1 MIEPREPSRFLMPP
15 VNAAAHRM
23 RLPATAA
30 SGYAGAAAQGAMPES
45 LLVVAWRGR
54 WVILL
59 CVILGIAAGFVYIQT
74 ATPSY
79 TSTAQLY
86 LDYVDI
92 IISPTPETGRSL
104 QTERYLQTQA
114 KLLKSKS
121 IVASAV
127 HALESERLQ
136 TFRKVEIPVAF
147 VDKNLVV
154 EVGRKNDVISISF
167 DSPYP
172 LEAARIVNRVV
183 EAYMIFRSEHV
194 QRNAAQAL
202 KILQEDLTR
211 TAKKLADK
219 QMELENFKSQ
229 YMPLSLGFETGGGV
243 MQKYLDVQAELGNAQ
258 TVTMQAKAF
267 RDVVKTLSP
276 DALRLYVRLK
286 GSTGGYISEAQAQRS
301 PLEARLAELCLEMKQ
316 LAEGVTTDHPMA
328 VTLAGQRSEIEAS
341 LEDLD
346 RRLVDTVHAVA
357 EQSYAEALEY
367 ERQLSLRLDEQKS
380 QITRM
385 NVEITA
391 CQRLQSDVAR
401 LESYYAILEPQ
412 VHDIARIVN
421 EDVGQLRMAILESA
435 TPADHPS
442 SPQKGKA
449 LALALVL
456 GLVAGGGIAMAR
468 AWFDQTLRSTEEISA
483 TFGIPVLGIV
493 PVMSRHQ
500 KASARGQKVFHQ
512 PDSHEAEAVR
522 TIRTAVFFGAP
533 VDRAKSILI
542 TSPGAGDG
550 KSTLVSNLG
559 IAMAVAG
566 QRTIIV
572 DGDLRKPTQ
581 HLIFERDPQGR
592 SLEDVLSGTVRLGAA
607 IRSTE
612 IEGLS
617 LLMCRGGLPNPA
629 ELLNSPRFGK
639 LLQVLRKNFDRVLI
653 DAPPVNV
660 VTDAQ
665 ILAAACDCTV
675 LVLKTNKT
683 TRRMAQRAVG
693 ALRSVDARILGTV
706 LNQVSRNG
714 DQYGYYHYG
723 RYKRYG
729 SGSNGK
735 GPKANGVRTDQRNRR
750 QATGIL
756 SKAGR

>member
-15 VNAAAHRM
+15 VNTAAHRM
-23 RLPATAA
+23 RLPATVS
-30 SGYAGAAAQGAMPES
+30 SGYAGAAAQGAMSES

-54 WVILL
+54 RTILL
-59 CVILGIAAGFVYIQT
+59 CVILGIAAGFVYVQT
-74 ATPSY
+74 ATPIY
-79 TSTAQLY
+79 TSTSQLW
-86 LDYVDI
+86 LDYVNI
-92 IISPTPETGRSL
+92 APLGLEPGRLL

-114 KLLKSKS
+114 DLLRSKA
-121 IVASAV
+121 IAADVV
-127 HALESERLQ
+127 RTLESARLQ
-136 TFRKVEIPVAF
+136 TFRDVDIPVAF
-147 VDKNLVV
+147 VDKNLLV
-154 EVGRKNDVISISF
+154 EVGRKNDIIRVSF
-167 DSPYP
+167 SSPYP
-172 LEAARIVNRVV
+172 IEAAQIVNSLID
-183 EAYMIFRSEHV
+183 AYLESRSEREQQNAV
-194 QRNAAQAL
+194 QVL
-202 KILQEDLTR
+202 EILQQDLAR
-211 TAKKLADK
+211 TGKKLADK
-219 QMELENFKSQ
+219 QTELEDFKTKH
-229 YMPLSLGFETGGGV
+229 MPLSLGFEAGGGA
-243 MQKYLDVQAELGNAQ
+243 MQKYLDLQAELGDAQ
-258 TVTMQAKAF
+258 TATMEARAF
-267 RDVVKTLSP
+267 RNAVKALTP
-276 DALRLYVRLK
+276 EALRLYVRLK
-286 GSTGGYISEAQAQRS
+286 GGTGGYVSEIHAQRS
-301 PLEARLAELCLEMKQ
+301 PLETRLAELNLEMEQ
-316 LAEGVTTDHPMA
+316 LSEGVTTDHPMV
-328 VTLAGQRSEIEAS
+328 VTLGNQRSAIEAS
-341 LEDLD
+341 LADMD
-346 RRLVDTVHAVA
+346 RRLVDTVLAVA
-357 EQSYAEALEY
+357 EESYMEAMEC

-401 LESYYAILEPQ
+401 LESYYDILEPQ
-412 VHDIARIVN
+412 VQSIDRIVN
-421 EDVGQLRMAILESA
+421 EDVGQLRMAILEPA

-449 LALALVL
+449 LAMGLVL

-468 AWFDQTLRSTEEISA
+468 AWFDQTLRSTDEISA

-500 KASARGQKVFHQ
+500 KVSARGQKVFHQ

-581 HLIFERDPQGR
+581 HLIFEMDPHGR
-592 SLEDVLSGTVRLGAA
+592 SLEDVMSGTVRLGAA

-693 ALRSVDARILGTV
+693 ALRSVDARILGAV

-735 GPKANGVRTDQRNRR
+735 EHKANGVRTDQRNRR